1 MHVGMNTEWPNVC
14 SWQRK
19 KEMQERNNVT
29 YCVMVKINKCDIM
42 TLLMLSDQP
51 ASTILLKNPFSIAN
65 TAVPP

>member
-1 MHVGMNTEWPNVC
+1 MCVHDKE
-14 SWQRK
+14 K

-42 TLLMLSDQP
+42 TLLILIDQP